1 MKQLQLKHFSIIDCH
16 SPRLLRIHICQS
28 GQRLTTEY
36 RKESITMEKNNR
48 RDAQEDPTPL
58 TDEEFDR
65 FQKKEKRKI
74 TIIGDIIEFIVNF
87 FR

>member
-1 MKQLQLKHFSIIDCH
+1 MNQQQSEYLITKH
-16 SPRLLRIHICQS
+16 
-28 GQRLTTEY
+28 G
-36 RKESITMEKNNR
+36 KESITMEENNL
-48 RDAQEDPTPL
+48 RDGQEDPTPL
-58 TDEEFDR
+58 TDEELER

>member
-1 MKQLQLKHFSIIDCH
+1 MEENN
-16 SPRLLRIHICQS
+16 LRD
-28 GQRLTTEY
+28 G
-36 RKESITMEKNNR
+36 
-48 RDAQEDPTPL
+48 QEDPTPL
-58 TDEEFDR
+58 TDEELER